1 MNEVPKLRPPH
12 HSGRRVLGAMLF
24 LSLAVA
30 SLATAA
36 DGDVVTLKSHGH
48 KSGVKYIAIARD
60 GSRLLSAG
68 SITFQQG
75 EAQSMKQDVGI
86 NVWDVAA
93 GKKLRTIATPEFVAG
108 VFISPDGKTGGWVDT
123 INKSLAVINLDT
135 GEQLR
140 SIDLP
145 FRKLRL
151 AEELA
156 MSGDGSVL
164 AIGTRSIDPNSKDKQ
179 DRVGTIHVYETTNW
193 KCIHT
198 LSVEESDVARVLL
211 SSDGKT
217 LIGIGGGVRMWTLPD
232 GKQASMPW
240 AQDPASPIRWMTSA
254 CLSADGSLLA
264 AVTLKE
270 YVIVDVKTGV
280 VKQRIAQPKGLTAL
294 DTAFSGD
301 GKFILVATKPG
312 AIWIYSVDTGKNVR
326 RVTGVDATGV
336 VDMSLSADGSCL
348 ATGGASLKV
357 FKTEPLLK

>member
-1 MNEVPKLRPPH
+1 MNEVPKLRSPH
-12 HSGRRVLGAMLF
+12 HLGRRALGAMLF
-24 LSLAVA
+24 LSGRGIRRNSCRWRCRHAQESRPQGWSEVHRNRA
-30 SLATAA
+30 RRIETSLC
-36 DGDVVTLKSHGH
+36 GKL
-48 KSGVKYIAIARD
+48 
-60 GSRLLSAG
+60 
-68 SITFQQG
+68 TFQQG
-75 EAQSMKQDVGI
+75 EAQSTKQDVGI

-108 VFISPDGKTGGWVDT
+108 VFMSPDGKTGGWVDT
-123 INKSLAVINLDT
+123 INKSLAVMNLDT

-145 FRKLRL
+145 FRRLRL

-193 KCIHT
+193 KCLHT

-240 AQDPASPIRWMTSA
+240 AQDSASPIRWMTSA

-280 VKQRIAQPKGLTAL
+280 VKQRIAQPKGLTAF

-312 AIWIYSVDTGKNVR
+312 AIWIYSVETGKNV
-326 RVTGVDATGV
+326 GE
-336 VDMSLSADGSCL
+336 SLAWMPQGL
-348 ATGGASLKV
+348 WI
-357 FKTEPLLK
+357 